1 MFLFPHINCD
11 VGEGFG
17 REEEIMPCISA
28 CNIACGGHAGN
39 EELMAHLIDLAKLNH
54 VEIGAHPAYPDPE
67 NFGRLSLSM
76 EKEKFTQCIQHQMK
90 TLQRVLDQ
98 KKATLTHIKSHGAL
112 YNDLA
117 VNEALCYTFL
127 SAINNYKTEVYL
139 YAPYQSVLLET
150 AKKEG
155 WQTKTEAFADRNYT
169 SDYQLVSRQQPNALI
184 KDPQA
189 IAAHLTRI
197 AFQKKL
203 ICIDGNE
210 LPIQADTFC
219 FHSDGENSA
228 ETLKKVIKILDDE
241 NSD

>member
-1 MFLFPHINCD
+1 MFHFPHINCD
-11 VGEGFG
+11 LGEGFG
-17 REEEIMPCISA
+17 REDEIMSCISA

-39 EELMAHLIDLAKLNH
+39 EQIMAEVVDLALFYQ

-76 EKEKFTQCIQHQMK
+76 KKEKFIQTIQHQMK
-90 TLQRVLDQ
+90 TLQWVLDK
-98 KKATLTHIKSHGAL
+98 KKAMLTHIKAHGAL

-117 VNEALCYTFL
+117 VNEPLCYTFL
-127 SAINNYKTEVYL
+127 SAIASYKNRVAL
-139 YAPYQSVLLET
+139 YAPFGSVLLET
-150 AKKEG
+150 AKRAG
-155 WQTKTEAFADRNYT
+155 WKTLTEAFTDRNYT

-189 IAAHLTRI
+189 IAAHLKRI

-210 LPIQADTFC
+210 LPMKADTFC

-228 ETLKKVIKILDDE
+228 ETLKKVIKILHDE
-241 NSD
+241 NSN